1 MIEIDAKEFRG
12 DRDVLARFL
21 KEKLRVEVRVERN
34 RVRIQSGDQAQA
46 HPSLQEVKD
55 EVKRALHRMRMDE
68 YHVVAQAGVVS
79 IRERKTREHHARRKG
94 SVPSAQHTV
103 PYFFP
108 G

>member
-1 MIEIDAKEFRG
+1 MIEIDAKDFRG
-12 DRDVLARFL
+12 DRDLLARFL
-21 KEKLRVEVRVERN
+21 QDKLRAEVRVERSRL
-34 RVRIQSGDQAQA
+34 RVQTSDRAQA
-46 HPSLQEVKD
+46 HPSLQQVKD

-79 IRERKTREHHARRKG
+79 IRERKAREHYARRKG